1 MSSTYAAEPIPVDA
15 LVKDLKALNNLVT
28 VKKTVIKKAAP
39 AGHKS
44 AGVRRI
50 SPLGARKRCPAGT
63 KKRGIPIWSKDPLY
77 PDRLIGVKEFCVPKE
92 ITLAEWEA
100 MVRRAKGKSA
110 KADSKSAKAK
120 SAKAKSAK
128 AKTQKKP
135 NSSKKSLPRSYTL
148 KKKRCRAGYRKV
160 NGRCR
165 RKA

>member
-1 MSSTYAAEPIPVDA
+1 
-15 LVKDLKALNNLVT
+15 
-28 VKKTVIKKAAP
+28 
-39 AGHKS
+39 
-44 AGVRRI
+44 
-50 SPLGARKRCPAGT
+50 
-63 KKRGIPIWSKDPLY
+63 
-77 PDRLIGVKEFCVPKE
+77 
-92 ITLAEWEA
+92 